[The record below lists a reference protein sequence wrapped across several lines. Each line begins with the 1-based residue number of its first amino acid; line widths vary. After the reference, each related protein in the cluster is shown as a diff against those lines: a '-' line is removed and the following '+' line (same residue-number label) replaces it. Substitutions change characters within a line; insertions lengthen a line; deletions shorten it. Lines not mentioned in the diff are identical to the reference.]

1 MAATL
6 TENAVRTLTQSKDS
20 RSMPAFKP
28 IIQLINVKNVKKESD
43 GSDRYRLIL
52 SDGQCFVQGMVATQL
67 NELIANGI
75 RENNIIRVNE
85 YMVNNVKGKKI
96 CVVLSMDIVDANITE
111 KIGSP
116 VDVDKADDTTNMAP
130 SNVNNAYASTSA
142 APMYNRTNNS
152 NPYGGNKNSGNGSPP
167 MKSGNPYS
175 SPSNRNPYSGGDQ
188 SPYGQ
193 GGGGNAPIVHQQ
205 GGGAGGPRVTPISQ
219 INMYQ
224 NRITIKGRVTAKG
237 DIKTWSNAKGEGTL
251 MSIEVL
257 DAGGT
262 DIRLTMFKDAVTKF
276 DPYFEVGD
284 VYTITGGR
292 LKVANAKYNTCKSQ
306 YEMTIDVNT
315 EVVKCEDAK
324 DIKTQMFEFVKI
336 GNLEQ
341 MEENSKVDIIGIVQE
356 VGEVQSL
363 TSKRT
368 GQELLKSDVT
378 LIDDTGVQVRLTVW
392 GKEAEGATQKL
403 AGQPVAAFRRA
414 RLSDYGGK
422 TLSGGTIF
430 VEPDVPET
438 EEIRRWW
445 KSQGSRSAPV
455 KSLSSSG
462 GGGKM
467 ENFNDRKSI
476 ADIKNQHLGKGNAKG
491 DYLTF
496 KAHFT
501 FLKKDKEGG
510 AWYTA
515 CPNKEEPCRNR
526 CKINLTTDGN
536 YQCDRCSGIFPDC
549 NRKWIFSGT
558 VADGMGSTWVSIF
571 DEQAQQLLGTTA
583 DEMFQHFETNQD
595 HYDATFSKAAF
606 SEWVFKCRVK
616 EEMVNDE
623 PRMKA
628 QVVKMEPVN
637 YVTECRDMIAALER
651 M

>member
-1 MAATL
+1 
-6 TENAVRTLTQSKDS
+6 
-20 RSMPAFKP
+20 
-28 IIQLINVKNVKKESD
+28 
-43 GSDRYRLIL
+43 
-52 SDGQCFVQGMVATQL
+52 
-67 NELIANGI
+67 
-75 RENNIIRVNE
+75 
-85 YMVNNVKGKKI
+85 
-96 CVVLSMDIVDANITE
+96 MDIIDTSVTE
-111 KIGSP
+111 KIGIP
-116 VDVDKADDTTNMAP
+116 VDIDKADDATNVASNLKNSQSTTA
-130 SNVNNAYASTSA
+130 A

-152 NPYGGNKNSGNGSPP
+152 NPYGGIKNNSNGSPP
-167 MKSGNPYS
+167 MKSSNPYS
-175 SPSNRNPYSGGDQ
+175 SPSNRNPYNSGQ
-188 SPYGQ
+188 SPAFGRG

-205 GGGAGGPRVTPISQ
+205 SGGAGGPRVTPISQ

-224 NRITIKGRVTAKG
+224 NRITIKGRVTLKG
-237 DIKTWSNAKGEGTL
+237 DVRTWSNAKGEGTL

-257 DAGGT
+257 DASGT
-262 DIRLTMFKDAVTKF
+262 DIRLTMFKEAVTKF
-276 DPYFEVGD
+276 DPYFVVGD

-292 LKVANAKYNTCKSQ
+292 LKIANAKYNTCKSQ
-306 YEMTIDVNT
+306 YEMTIDQNT
-315 EVVKCEDAK
+315 EVAKCEDAK

-336 GNLEQ
+336 SNLEQ
-341 MEENSKVDIIGIVQE
+341 MEENSKADIIGIIQE

-363 TSKRT
+363 TSKKN
-368 GQELLKSDVT
+368 GQELLKSEVT
-378 LIDDTGVQVRLTVW
+378 LIDDTGVQVRLTLW
-392 GKEAEGATQKL
+392 GKEAQSAAQKL
-403 AGQPVAAFRRA
+403 AGQPVAAIRRA
-414 RLSDYGGK
+414 RVSDYGGK
-422 TLSGGTIF
+422 TLSGGAVF

-438 EEIRRWW
+438 EDIRRWW
-445 KSQGSRSAPV
+445 TSQGSRSAPV

-462 GGGKM
+462 GGGRM
-467 ENFNDRKSI
+467 DNFNDRKSI
-476 ADIKNQHLGKGNAKG
+476 ADIKNQHLGKGNTKG

-515 CPNKEEPCRNR
+515 CPNKEDPCRNR

-536 YQCDRCSGIFPDC
+536 YQCDRCNGTFPDC

-583 DEMFQHFETNQD
+583 DDMFKQFETNQD
-595 HYDATFSKAAF
+595 FYDATFSKAAF
-606 SEWVFKCRVK
+606 SEWIFKCRVK